1 MILDITIIQTI
12 SGKYYKKQIKEVQ
25 IIMEDTILCPD
36 CQLEVITQKQY
47 EKHQRCTKCSK
58 RKYQIERRGDTY
70 IPFINLSKK
79 EQKQILVRR
88 EGKFK
93 EHTKDKKSRKSI
105 NFTDNML
112 QEVHELRLQQ
122 VTFPKIKQI

>member
-79 EQKQILVRR
+79 EQKQILETLKDEIQAKVYRR
-88 EGKFK
+88 
-93 EHTKDKKSRKSI
+93 
-105 NFTDNML
+105 
-112 QEVHELRLQQ
+112 
-122 VTFPKIKQI
+122 